1 MKQVIYIVSI
11 LIFALSSCEK
21 EDHPQ
26 KIQCGVSN
34 ITSYITAQDLLNCK
48 YITGTYWVY
57 IDSVSLQ
64 HDSVYIDSYNQGF
77 MVDNVC
83 NNKYEH
89 HSFKTIS
96 YPSNSTY
103 NYAVVSVG
111 LFKNVNGVNSGTKI
125 YDDYSTANSYFNF
138 GVHRYDSMFVYNQYY
153 YNVLQV
159 TVDNDN
165 SEQNKKSVYYINSDY
180 GFLRHEIYQGSILS
194 SNKILMKKNIE
205 R

>member
-1 MKQVIYIVSI
+1 MKQVIYILSI

-21 EDHPQ
+21 DNHPQ
-26 KIQCGVSN
+26 KIQFGVSN

-48 YITGTYWVY
+48 YTTGTYWVY

-64 HDSVYIDSYNQGF
+64 YDSVYIDIYNQGF

-89 HSFKTIS
+89 HSFQTVS
-96 YPSNSTY
+96 YPSNSTH
-103 NYAVVSVG
+103 NYAVVSGG

-125 YDDYSTANSYFNF
+125 YDDYSAANSYTNF
-138 GVHRYDSMFVYNQYY
+138 VVNQYDSMFVYNQYY

-180 GFLRHEIYQGSILS
+180 GFLRHEIYQS
-194 SNKILMKKNIE
+194 S
-205 R
+205 